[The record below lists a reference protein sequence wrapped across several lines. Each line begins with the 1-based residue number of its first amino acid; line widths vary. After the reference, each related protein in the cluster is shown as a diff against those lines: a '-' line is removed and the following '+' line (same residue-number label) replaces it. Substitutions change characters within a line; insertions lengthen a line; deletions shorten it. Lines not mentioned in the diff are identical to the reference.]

1 MRSYCSLMWEFKEL
15 LFIQIYRDIIL
26 PAKINL
32 KLKEIKILNLK
43 KVYNVYLIL

>member
-1 MRSYCSLMWEFKEL
+1 MWEFKEL

-26 PAKINL
+26 QAKINL